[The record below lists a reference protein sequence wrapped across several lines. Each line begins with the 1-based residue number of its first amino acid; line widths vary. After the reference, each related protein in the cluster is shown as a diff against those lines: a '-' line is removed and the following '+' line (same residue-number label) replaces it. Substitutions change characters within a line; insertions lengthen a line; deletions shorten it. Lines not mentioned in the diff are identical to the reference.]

1 MSKGQAWRL
10 VGKGTPWALSS
21 QAGEGDDFPHP
32 STGAPG
38 LGLRAMGKEP
48 DSVQAFQKP
57 CCGPCPV
64 RD

>member
-1 MSKGQAWRL
+1 MPRSSMRDELCPSWIEGVQPVFKGQTWRL

-38 LGLRAMGKEP
+38 LSL
-48 DSVQAFQKP
+48 
-57 CCGPCPV
+57 
-64 RD
+64 